1 MEESTIIIDE
11 HETNEQAIEKQINEL
26 LKKLDNTLK
35 EMEELKTKAIN
46 KKLLLEAEKFSQG
59 IAIIN
64 KLITDTNTQLEQLTI
79 KILKAKAET
88 ANEEALN
95 LNKEYSEIVTKIS
108 NLRSDKFQ
116 KEM

>member
-1 MEESTIIIDE
+1 MEESTIIIDK

-95 LNKEYSEIVTKIS
+95 LNKEYSEIVTEIS
-108 NLRSDKFQ
+108 NIKSK
-116 KEM
+116 

>member
-11 HETNEQAIEKQINEL
+11 HETNEQTIEKQINEL
-26 LKKLDNTLK
+26 LKKLENTLK

-59 IAIIN
+59 IAIIH
-64 KLITDTNTQLEQLTI
+64 KIITDTNIQLEQLTI
-79 KILKAKAET
+79 KIIKAKAET

-95 LNKEYSEIVTKIS
+95 LNKEYSEIVTEISKI
-108 NLRSDKFQ
+108 RSK
-116 KEM
+116 

>member
-11 HETNEQAIEKQINEL
+11 HETNEQTIEKQINEL
-26 LKKLDNTLK
+26 LKKLENTLK

-59 IAIIN
+59 IATIN
-64 KLITDTNTQLEQLTI
+64 KLITDTNIQLEQLTI
-79 KILKAKAET
+79 KIIKAKAET

-95 LNKEYSEIVTKIS
+95 LNKEYSEIVTEISKIKS
-108 NLRSDKFQ
+108 K
-116 KEM
+116 

>member
-26 LKKLDNTLK
+26 LKKLENTLK

-46 KKLLLEAEKFSQG
+46 KNLLLEAEKFGQG

-64 KLITDTNTQLEQLTI
+64 KLITDTNIQLEQLTI
-79 KILKAKAET
+79 KIIKAKAET

-95 LNKEYSEIVTKIS
+95 LNKEYSEIVTEISKI
-108 NLRSDKFQ
+108 RSG
-116 KEM
+116 